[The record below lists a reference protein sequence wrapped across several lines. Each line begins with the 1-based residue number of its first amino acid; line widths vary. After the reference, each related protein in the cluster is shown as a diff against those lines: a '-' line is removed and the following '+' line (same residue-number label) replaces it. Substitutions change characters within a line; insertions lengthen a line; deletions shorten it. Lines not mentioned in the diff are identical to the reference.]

1 MTKKIYLEPSKSVLG
16 RSIFHYS
23 LLHEILGNISTAII
37 FFPICDVINFEIN
50 LSFRIKPFPYII
62 KKSGQKRIYPKYGK
76 SF

>member
-50 LSFRIKPFPYII
+50 LSFGIKPFPYIF
-62 KKSGQKRIYPKYGK
+62 KKSGQKCIYPKYGK

>member
-37 FFPICDVINFEIN
+37 FFSICVVIDFEIN
-50 LSFRIKPFPYII
+50 LSFRIKPFPYFI
-62 KKSGQKRIYPKYGK
+62 KKSGQKCIHPKYEK
-76 SF
+76 RF